1 MAGVR
6 CMGLLDLA
14 RDTLKEIPMA
24 DVLRERLSL
33 ALDLAANAERQS
45 SGQHRVDK
53 SAAEMRF

>member
-1 MAGVR
+1 
-6 CMGLLDLA
+6 MGLLDLA